1 MNTIQEIK
9 KEFRVPNW
17 RMDAVKD
24 FLAKINRRA
33 TKNNLP
39 PIELILGNEETQ
51 TIKDPQGIELVN
63 KYQHFALSTPSV
75 KINGYSFVASIEHD
89 ASGNMIRKAPA
100 FYEKE
105 LDASYWKAAPNCE
118 HCKIERYRKDTF
130 LLEREADKKIIQV
143 GRQCLRDFLGHD
155 AEAGIAGFEYLRDA
169 IDEFSEYEGDGLG
182 GREHVPSGYEL
193 KSYLTW
199 VAMSIRIEGWTSGAM
214 AYERGINSTAGN
226 VAGRL
231 NDRRGEFKDRPS
243 DKDIEVADKSFEWL
257 KGLKGES
264 DYERNLKAI
273 EASGMVSMKAQGF
286 AASIVRG
293 YLKTVEQAIENEKKA
308 DSAWLGAAGD
318 KIEANV
324 TIVKPVALDGMYGM
338 TTLYIMRDDT
348 GNKIV
353 WNSSSYHDGQTGNK
367 FRIKGT
373 IKKVDDYKGEKQTVL
388 TRCKV
393 MA

>member
-33 TKNNLP
+33 TKNNLS
-39 PIELILGNEETQ
+39 PIELIMGLEETEV
-51 TIKDPQGIELVN
+51 IKDPQGIELVN

-89 ASGNMIRKAPA
+89 ATGNMIRKAPA
-100 FYEKE
+100 FYERE
-105 LDASYWKAAPNCE
+105 LDASYWKTAPNCE
-118 HCKIERYRKDTF
+118 HCKIKRYRKDTF

-143 GRQCLRDFLGHD
+143 GRQCLKDFLGHD

-169 IDEFSEYEGDGLG
+169 IDEFSEYEGG
-182 GREHVPSGYEL
+182 GFSGNGGTASGYEL

-199 VAMSIRIEGWTSGAM
+199 VAMSIRIDGWVSGAV
-214 AYERGINSTAGN
+214 AYERGTQSTAGN
-226 VAGRL
+226 VANRL
-231 NDRRGEFKDRPS
+231 NDRKGYFKERPEQT
-243 DKDIEVADKSFEWL
+243 DLDMADKSLEWL

-308 DSAWLGAAGD
+308 DSVWLGAVGD
-318 KIEANV
+318 KVEANV
-324 TIVKPVALDGMYGM
+324 TVIKPVALGGMYGM
-338 TTLYIMRDDT
+338 TTLYIMRDDA

-388 TRCKV
+388 TRCKLI
-393 MA
+393 